1 MAKKK
6 NNNPGQALSPTR
18 YIKERGRTVPIY
30 KCYMEEDALES
41 GEANIMVIRKHKD
54 GKYTIAVYL
63 VDFFC
68 CGVKDSF
75 YRLWLDSSEFEEIQ
89 DRYIRGRNMMEID
102 YVEAHNR
109 IFGAIA
115 WAEDAG
121 IEPDK
126 SFFLTQYL
134 LEEDDDRVPLIEYEY
149 GKNGHHCL
157 ITLTRLEA
165 SKYMGALKKNLGT
178 DFEVHIE
185 EEDLDDLMGEE
196 DNYDDFD
203 NYDETI
209 TEMQYTYPGGEY
221 PEEVTIENPVVE
233 ELMRKETGTFT
244 EDDLQYLRSL
254 PKDALCRDLKNLI
267 LRELSRQWGKYE
279 EELEEDET
287 CNPYIMRTALTVLS
301 DISEAEDYASVL
313 IETMRQ
319 DYSSYEYNFGIMG
332 DYILNACIYQ
342 CAKANLQSIAAYLLE
357 PGLANTFKTDVYA
370 TLGQLAIREPEYRQK
385 VIDLFRMLYEK
396 YAEDL
401 PSRTICDGTCVGA
414 LTNACCALHAREL
427 LPYIE
432 KAYAT
437 GCVEPLW
444 CGTYADVVYDMAEK
458 KNVLGEIVFDVL
470 KRLNT

>member
-6 NNNPGQALSPTR
+6 TNNSGQALSPTR
-18 YIKERGRTVPIY
+18 FVKERGRMVPIY
-30 KCYMEEDALES
+30 KCYMDKDAVES
-41 GEANIMVIRKHKD
+41 GEANIMVVRKHKD
-54 GKYTIAVYL
+54 GKYTVAVFL

-115 WAEDAG
+115 WAEEAG

-126 SFFLTQYL
+126 SFALTQYL
-134 LEEDDDRVPLIEYEY
+134 LEEDDDRIPLIEYEY

-165 SKYMGALKKNLGT
+165 SKYLGALTKNLGT
-178 DFEVHIE
+178 DFEVHVEEDDLEDLME
-185 EEDLDDLMGEE
+185 EED
-196 DNYDDFD
+196 YDDD
-203 NYDETI
+203 DYNERI
-209 TEMQYTYPGGEY
+209 IEMQYTYPGGEY

-233 ELMRKETGTFT
+233 ELMRKEEGTFT
-244 EDDLQYLRSL
+244 ADDIALLRSL
-254 PKDALCRDLKNLI
+254 PKDTLCCDLKNLI

-279 EELEEDET
+279 EELNNDEVT
-287 CNPYIMRTALTVLS
+287 NAYIIGNSLMIFS
-301 DISEAEDYASVL
+301 DVAEAADYAPVL
-313 IETMRQ
+313 LEVMRQ
-319 DYSSYEYNFGIMG
+319 NHSFYEFNFC
-332 DYILNACIYQ
+332 DKACYIIQPCIYL
-342 CAKANLQSIAAYLLE
+342 CAKADLQSIAAYLLE
-357 PGLANTFKTDVYA
+357 PGLANNFKVSAYEA
-370 TLGQLAIREPEYRQK
+370 LAELAYCEPAYRQD
-385 VIDLFRMLYEK
+385 VIDIFRMMYEK

-401 PSRTICDGTCVGA
+401 PSRTICDGMCVGA
-414 LTNACCALHAREL
+414 LTHVCCELQAREL

-437 GCVEPLW
+437 GCVETFW
-444 CGTYADVVYDMAEK
+444 CGTYDDVVCEMDEVW
-458 KNVLGEIVFDVL
+458 NNLGRMEFDVL